1 MSGEERLP
9 VVYQINGRRLE
20 TTVRPGDRLLR
31 VLRGLGEHSVKY
43 GCDTGECGACTV
55 LVDGEPILAC
65 LYPAIRADGKAIT
78 TVAAL
83 GHPDALDPL
92 QAAFLAHGAV
102 QCGYCTPA
110 MLLAAR
116 ALLARDP
123 AADTAAIRTALA
135 GVLCRCTGYVKP
147 VEAIAAYV
155 ASGAEPAAATTPAP
169 PEGRPALRSPA
180 PRPGG

>member
-1 MSGEERLP
+1 MSLEGRLP
-9 VVYQINGRRLE
+9 VVYQINGRRFE

-43 GCDTGECGACTV
+43 GCDTGECGSCTV
-55 LVDGEPILAC
+55 LLDGEPILAC
-65 LYPAIRADGKAIT
+65 LYPAVRAHGRSVT

-83 GHPDALDPL
+83 GHTDALDPL

-116 ALLARDP
+116 ALLERHP
-123 AADTAAIRTALA
+123 TADTAAIRTALA

-147 VEAIAAYV
+147 VQAIEAEV
-155 ASGAEPAAATTPAP
+155 ASCADTATA
-169 PEGRPALRSPA
+169 RPGTRHA
-180 PRPGG
+180 PRPSVPGPGD